1 MLVVLYV
8 VAALVTALG
17 ALYVLK
23 DLAADL
29 VLMGASLLLS
39 CVWLIGA
46 GAWLLAPIGPTDAV
60 IFWGYVA
67 TAVAL
72 PIAGLYISFLERTK
86 WGSFAIAAI
95 ALTCVFL
102 AYRLPQIWPA
112 GFAQ

>member
-1 MLVVLYV
+1 MLIALYV
-8 VAALVTALG
+8 VATLVAVLG
-17 ALYVLK
+17 AVYVIK

-29 VLMGASLLLS
+29 LLMGASLALAL
-39 CVWLIGA
+39 VWLIGA
-46 GAWLLAPIGPTDAV
+46 LAWLLAPVSPGDAV

-67 TAVAL
+67 TAIAL
-72 PIAGLYISFLERTK
+72 PIAAVYISFLERTK

-112 GFAQ
+112 GFAK